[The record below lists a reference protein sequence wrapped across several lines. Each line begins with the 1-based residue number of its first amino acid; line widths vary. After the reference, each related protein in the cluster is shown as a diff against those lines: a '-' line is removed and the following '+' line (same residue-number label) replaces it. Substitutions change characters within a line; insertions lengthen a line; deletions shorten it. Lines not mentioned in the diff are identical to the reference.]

1 MLSHSSNS
9 LNLSS
14 KDCFFSHAAAA
25 AEAVMAAAPER
36 AVVEAAFNEAEAA
49 EEREERP
56 LATTAED
63 GLAGVR
69 EKAAEKPNSL

>member
-1 MLSHSSNS
+1 
-9 LNLSS
+9 
-14 KDCFFSHAAAA
+14 
-25 AEAVMAAAPER
+25 MAAAPER